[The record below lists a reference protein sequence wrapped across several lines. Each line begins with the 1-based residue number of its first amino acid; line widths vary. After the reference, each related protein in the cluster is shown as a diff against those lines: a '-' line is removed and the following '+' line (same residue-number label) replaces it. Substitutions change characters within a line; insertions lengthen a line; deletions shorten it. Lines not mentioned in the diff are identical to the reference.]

1 MAGSVGGLMSA
12 FATKGAALIAG
23 VSSGIGAI
31 YADRVARRGYN
42 LILVARNRSGLAA
55 LSQSLKVE
63 TDLARIEA
71 TLRGNPA
78 GEQCR
83 RRRKRTSP
91 PIGRREYGRDDLPQC
106 RRAHPVDLRGGGPA
120 LREAAAPSSA
130 SHRSWRS
137 RPKGA
142 TGSTAPAARRA
153 MSARFS
159 SAVPVPRYNSG
170 RREFARA

>member
-1 MAGSVGGLMSA
+1 MSA
-12 FATKGAALIAG
+12 FATKGAALITG

-31 YADRVARRGYN
+31 YADRLARRGYN

-83 RRRKRTSP
+83 RRRKRTSF
-91 PIGRREYGRDDLPQC
+91 PIGRREYGRDDPPQR

-120 LREAAAPSSA
+120 SLRGAAAPSST

-137 RPKGA
+137 RPKGS

-159 SAVPVPRYNSG
+159 SAVLVPRYNSG

>member
-12 FATKGAALIAG
+12 FATKGAALITG

-31 YADRVARRGYN
+31 YADRLARRGYN

-55 LSQSLKVE
+55 LSQSPKVE

-71 TLRGNPA
+71 TLRGNRA

-83 RRRKRTSP
+83 RRRKRTSF
-91 PIGRREYGRDDLPQC
+91 PIGRREYGRDDPPQC
-106 RRAHPVDLRGGGPA
+106 RRAHPVDLCGGGPA
-120 LREAAAPSSA
+120 SLREAPSST

-137 RPKGA
+137 RPKGS

-159 SAVPVPRYNSG
+159 SAVLVPRYNSG
-170 RREFARA
+170 RRQFARA